1 MGSKEREKGNVPCHL
16 PVPLG
21 DTEDVPSWEAEHGWD
36 KARHSLG
43 TPLLPAQTA
52 RGVCTS
58 GGGSGGGLNPAGP
71 PRGAPGDDKGS
82 GAQNPSP
89 GGRNWAPRKGRRA
102 LAAKGAQHQ
111 PPCPLCMIHPALHG
125 ATGDMGTR
133 TGVGTERTEP
143 GRRRALTSG
152 TAWPQ
157 PRGSSC
163 RRSLP
168 GAVSSELGAHR
179 APRRGNEG

>member
-1 MGSKEREKGNVPCHL
+1 MG
-16 PVPLG
+16 
-21 DTEDVPSWEAEHGWD
+21 PSWEAEQGWD

-43 TPLLPAQTA
+43 TPLLPAQTVH
-52 RGVCTS
+52 GVCTS
-58 GGGSGGGLNPAGP
+58 GVGSSPLAVTPWWATTLSPTLLGHQEE
-71 PRGAPGDDKGS
+71 PRGTTRGVEHRIQAL
-82 GAQNPSP
+82 GA
-89 GGRNWAPRKGRRA
+89 GIGHHARGRGA
-102 LAAKGAQHQ
+102 LAAKGAQHR
-111 PPCPLCMIHPALHG
+111 PPCPLCMICPALHG
-125 ATGDMGTR
+125 ATRDMGTS
-133 TGVGTERTEP
+133 TGVGTERTGP